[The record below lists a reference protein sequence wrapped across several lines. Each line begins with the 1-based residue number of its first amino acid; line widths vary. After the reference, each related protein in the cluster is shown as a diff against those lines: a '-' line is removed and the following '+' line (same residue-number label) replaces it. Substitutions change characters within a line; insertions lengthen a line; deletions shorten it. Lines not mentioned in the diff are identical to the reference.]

1 VITSSMLKLALGAA
15 VMSALTGCITVQAGD
30 AYPGMGNATASNFA
44 VHIVDPNPPVAENT
58 LIDQN
63 GDRTALAF
71 ERYRTGTVIKPE
83 RLVTPGAI
91 GGGGGG
97 SGSGK

>member
-1 VITSSMLKLALGAA
+1 MINRFVTLAIGAG
-15 VMSALTGCITVQAGD
+15 VVSALTGCITIQASD
-30 AYPGMGNATASNFA
+30 PYPGMGNATASNFA

-63 GDRTALAF
+63 GERGALAF

-83 RLVTPGAI
+83 RMVTPGAI
-91 GGGGGG
+91 GGGGT
-97 SGSGK
+97 SK